1 MVEGLNVSHS
11 GARILIVDDL
21 PEKLLVYRT
30 LLEDLDAQIVEAHSG
45 TEALKRVLEGE
56 FAVILLDV
64 NMPDID
70 GLETATL
77 VRRHKNGRHTPIIF
91 ITAYADE
98 MQTARGY
105 ELGAVDYILS
115 PVIAP
120 VIRTKVR
127 VFVDLYEARAALA
140 LSNQELE
147 TRVTERTGELQK
159 SNERLQAEI
168 AERLRAE
175 AEREA
180 LLAREKVL
188 RAEAEELSRLK
199 DEFLATMSHELRT
212 PLNAIFGWITLL
224 RTRRL
229 DEATQERALETIERN
244 ARAQKRLIEDLL
256 DVSRI
261 VTGKVALE
269 LVTVDPRR
277 VVEAALETMHPA
289 AQAKGLKIVPLLDIG
304 AGTVR
309 GDFAR
314 LQQIVCNL
322 LSNAIKFTDAGGHV
336 EVCLARRN
344 GEVEISIA
352 DSGQGIKPEFLPL
365 VFDRFRQEDGSISRR
380 HGGLGLGL
388 AIVRHLVELHAGSVD
403 AQSAGEGKGARFIVR
418 LPVREANLI
427 PRVAEAPTN
436 GIVTAAMLMGV
447 RLLVVDDDPGARE
460 LISGMLEGFGAQVSV
475 AESGQAAL
483 SLLFAQRPDV
493 LIADLGMPGMDG
505 YALIEQV
512 RALDPDF
519 GGLTPAVA
527 VTAYASPQDRLRAL
541 QAGYQNH
548 VAKPVEAE
556 ELAIVI
562 ASLAGRP
569 AQDKERSFG
578 ERLPVRSGFRDQH
591 RRAGGTAAFQVA
603 MRLSGIRQRIGLPDE
618 HADRFVLHRREKL
631 ARRTIERLSRG
642 DVVEQRRPCQEQR
655 PALTQL
661 ERS

>member
-1 MVEGLNVSHS
+1 MVEGLNVAHS

-70 GLETATL
+70 GLETANL

-91 ITAYADE
+91 ITSYADE

-115 PVIAP
+115 PVIPA
-120 VIRTKVR
+120 VLRTKVR

-147 TRVTERTGELQK
+147 TRVVERTGELQK
-159 SNERLQAEI
+159 SNERLQGEI

-269 LVTVDPRR
+269 ILPVDPRR
-277 VVEAALETMHPA
+277 VLQAALETMQPA
-289 AQAKGLKIVPLLDIG
+289 AQTKGIKVVPLLDTG
-304 AGTVR
+304 AATVR
-309 GDFAR
+309 GDSAR

-322 LSNAIKFTDAGGHV
+322 LSNAIKFTPSGGQV
-336 EVCLARRN
+336 EVCLAHRN
-344 GEVEISIA
+344 GEAEISVT

-388 AIVRHLVELHAGSVD
+388 AIVRHLVELHAGQVEAFSE
-403 AQSAGEGKGARFIVR
+403 GEGKGSRFVVR
-418 LPVREANLI
+418 LPT
-427 PRVAEAPTN
+427 RVGAAASTN
-436 GIVTAAMLMGV
+436 EEVATNPASSSMLAGV
-447 RLLVVDDDPGARE
+447 RLLVVDDEPGARD
-460 LISGMLEGFGAQVSV
+460 LIANVLQGYGAQVTL

-483 SLLFAQRPDV
+483 TKLFEERPHV
-493 LIADLGMPGMDG
+493 LVADLAMPGMDG

-519 GGLTPAVA
+519 GGQTPAIA
-527 VTAYASPQDRLRAL
+527 VTGYASPLDRLRAL

-548 VAKPVEAE
+548 VAKPVEPQ

-562 ASLAGRP
+562 ASLTGRS
-569 AQDKERSFG
+569 AQDK
-578 ERLPVRSGFRDQH
+578 
-591 RRAGGTAAFQVA
+591 
-603 MRLSGIRQRIGLPDE
+603 
-618 HADRFVLHRREKL
+618 
-631 ARRTIERLSRG
+631 RT
-642 DVVEQRRPCQEQR
+642 
-655 PALTQL
+655 
-661 ERS
+661 